1 MNLEQDAIVRIR
13 SLNKTFT
20 GRAGKVTALD
30 GIDLDIRRGEIFG
43 IIGLS
48 GAGKSTLVR
57 CINFLEKPTAGTVTV
72 DGQELG
78 SLSKKQLLEA
88 RRSMGMI
95 FQQFNLLQQRTALQN
110 ICFPLEI
117 AGTSKADAE
126 KHAKELLEIVG
137 LSDRAGNYPSQLSG
151 GQQQRVAIARAI
163 ITRPCV
169 LLADEPTAGLD
180 PVSAADVL
188 ALFDSLHES
197 GHTIVLITH
206 DPAAARRAT
215 RRLRLENG
223 VLFNIQ

>member
-117 AGTSKADAE
+117 AGVSRANAE
-126 KHAKELLEIVG
+126 KRATELLEIVG

>member
-78 SLSKKQLLEA
+78 SLLKKQLLEA
-88 RRSMGMI
+88 RRSMGMYKGYD
-95 FQQFNLLQQRTALQN
+95 N
-110 ICFPLEI
+110 
-117 AGTSKADAE
+117 
-126 KHAKELLEIVG
+126 
-137 LSDRAGNYPSQLSG
+137 
-151 GQQQRVAIARAI
+151 
-163 ITRPCV
+163 
-169 LLADEPTAGLD
+169 
-180 PVSAADVL
+180 
-188 ALFDSLHES
+188 
-197 GHTIVLITH
+197 
-206 DPAAARRAT
+206 
-215 RRLRLENG
+215 
-223 VLFNIQ
+223 

>member
-126 KHAKELLEIVG
+126 KRATELLEIVG